1 MDENVIYAL
10 IPILIFSIPIVAI
23 ASNTISKWLKLKEKQ
38 LKVTANATAE
48 QAAQYAG
55 RIAVLEER
63 VAVLNRIVT
72 DRNEGLA
79 VQIEALRDEPKKL
92 N

>member
-38 LKVTANATAE
+38 LEVTAQATAE
-48 QAAQYAG
+48 QAAQYAS
-55 RIAVLEER
+55 RIATLEER

-79 VQIEALRDEPKKL
+79 AQIETLRDVPKQL

>member
-23 ASNTISKWLKLKEKQ
+23 ASNMISKWLKLKEKQ
-38 LKVTANATAE
+38 LEVTANATAE

-63 VAVLNRIVT
+63 MAVLERIAT
-72 DRNEGLA
+72 DKPSMLAAEIDGLKTK
-79 VQIEALRDEPKKL
+79 QL

>member
-10 IPILIFSIPIVAI
+10 IQILIFSIPIVAI

-38 LKVTANATAE
+38 LEVTANATAE

-55 RIAVLEER
+55 CIAVL
-63 VAVLNRIVT
+63 
-72 DRNEGLA
+72 
-79 VQIEALRDEPKKL
+79 
-92 N
+92 